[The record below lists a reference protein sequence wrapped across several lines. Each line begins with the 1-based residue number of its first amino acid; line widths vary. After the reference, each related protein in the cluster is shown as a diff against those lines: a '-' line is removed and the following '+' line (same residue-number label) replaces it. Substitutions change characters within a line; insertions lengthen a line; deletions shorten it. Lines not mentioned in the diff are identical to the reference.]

1 MVCHRERVIMI
12 YILPFK
18 MVRSHS
24 TFISAIVYIL
34 KLTLRISLILNCFSY
49 FFITIFEILIF
60 LLLFTSIYFFCLF
73 SFNSLFALLLS
84 FLLLSFFSSFL
95 HTNRNALLPHET
107 GGDRDALYDSKQEEE
122 LLLSLRSHRRY
133 REHR

>member
-18 MVRSHS
+18 MVRSHC

-34 KLTLRISLILNCFSY
+34 KLTLGISLKMNCFSY
-49 FFITIFEILIF
+49 FFSTIFEILIF
-60 LLLFTSIYFFCLF
+60 LLLFTSIYFFGYFALF
-73 SFNSLFALLLS
+73 LSLLLS
-84 FLLLSFFSSFL
+84 FLLLSFFPSFL
-95 HTNRNALLPHET
+95 HTNRNAFLPHET

-122 LLLSLRSHRRY
+122 LFMSLRSHRRY

>member
-18 MVRSHS
+18 MVRSHC
-24 TFISAIVYIL
+24 TYISAIVYIL
-34 KLTLRISLILNCFSY
+34 KLTVWIYLILNCFPY
-49 FFITIFEILIF
+49 FCITIFEILIF
-60 LLLFTSIYFFCLF
+60 LFLFTSIYFFVYFALF
-73 SFNSLFALLLS
+73 LSLLLS

-122 LLLSLRSHRRY
+122 LFLSLRSHRRY